1 VLAPTANKEAKMR
14 LHFLPIFIA
23 FVFAAATAAATAQAQ
38 AICPIIAKYFV
49 DAPSGFISERGE
61 PEEEGSWKSNQSFPN
76 SDCGIEERKANGR
89 HTVRCI
95 INSGSDFD
103 TIVSYGKR
111 VERDIASCLRQIPNG
126 SDYIKEVENT
136 SEGGRTDTITSWTNE
151 ASEATYKIS
160 ISATRTARGRLYNTL
175 VVSWTPSRRRR

>member
-38 AICPIIAKYFV
+38 AIC
-49 DAPSGFISERGE
+49 
-61 PEEEGSWKSNQSFPN
+61 PN